1 MPRRPTRTVPTV
13 LLPGPFGAAEQDW
26 QHWLAGQLSGAGRE
40 VRLAAWPAPE
50 AADLAG
56 CLAALRQS
64 LAGLPDDGFDV
75 LAHSAACLLW
85 LHHAAGAAAVDTAAA
100 GSVGPESARPESGSP
115 ESGSPESGSTESARP
130 ESAAAASPRPSRVAL
145 VAPPAPDQP
154 LPAWDFLRPPP
165 LAVDALRRAADG
177 TVLVGGDDDPHC
189 PGGVAPVYG
198 APLKM
203 AATVIAGAGS
213 LTAADGYGP
222 WPAVLDWCGRDNLA
236 FLA

>member
-13 LLPGPFGAAEQDW
+13 LLPDPLGSQQDW
-26 QHWLAGQLSGAGRE
+26 QPWLADRLREAGRE
-40 VRLAAWPAPE
+40 VRVASWPAAE
-50 AADLAG
+50 TADLAG
-56 CLAALRQS
+56 CLAALRDC

-85 LHHAAGAAAVDTAAA
+85 LHHAAAGTAAPAAA
-100 GSVGPESARPESGSP
+100 GAGDLDAGDLDAGDP
-115 ESGSPESGSTESARP
+115 
-130 ESAAAASPRPSRVAL
+130 AAGTAAPRPSRVAL
-145 VAPPAPDQP
+145 VAPPAPDVP
-154 LPAWDFLRPPP
+154 LPAWDFLRPAP
-165 LAVDALRRAADG
+165 LPVDALRRAADG

-189 PGGVAPVYG
+189 PGGVARAFG

-213 LTAADGYGP
+213 LTAATGYGP
-222 WPAVLDWCGRDNLA
+222 WPAALDWCGRDNLA

>member
-1 MPRRPTRTVPTV
+1 
-13 LLPGPFGAAEQDW
+13 LPSPFGAEQDW
-26 QHWLAGQLSGAGRE
+26 PQWLAGELSSAGRE
-40 VRLAAWPAPE
+40 VRQAVWPEPE

-56 CLAALRQS
+56 CLAALRQCM
-64 LAGLPDDGFDV
+64 AGLADDGFDV
-75 LAHSAACLLW
+75 LAHSASCLLW
-85 LHHAAGAAAVDTAAA
+85 LHHAVESATAEGAA
-100 GSVGPESARPESGSP
+100 GR
-115 ESGSPESGSTESARP
+115 
-130 ESAAAASPRPSRVAL
+130 SPRPSRVAL

-154 LPAWDFLRPPP
+154 LPAWDFLRPAP

-177 TVLVGGDDDPHC
+177 TVLVGGDNDRHC
-189 PGGVAPVYG
+189 PGGVAQVYG

-222 WPAVLDWCGRDNLA
+222 WPAALDWCGRDNLA

>member
-1 MPRRPTRTVPTV
+1 MPRRPTRTAPTV
-13 LLPGPFGAAEQDW
+13 LLPGPFGVAEQDW
-26 QHWLAGQLSGAGRE
+26 QPWLAGQLREAGRE

-50 AADLAG
+50 TADLTG
-56 CLAALRQS
+56 CLAALRDC

-75 LAHSAACLLW
+75 LAHSTACLLW
-85 LHHAAGAAAVDTAAA
+85 LHHAADGASGTA
-100 GSVGPESARPESGSP
+100 G
-115 ESGSPESGSTESARP
+115 
-130 ESAAAASPRPSRVAL
+130 SPRPSRVAL
-145 VAPPAPDQP
+145 VAPPAPDRP
-154 LPAWDFLRPPP
+154 LPAWDFLRPAP

-236 FLA
+236 FRA

>member
-13 LLPGPFGAAEQDW
+13 LLPGPFGAEEQDW
-26 QHWLAGQLSGAGRE
+26 QAWLAGQLRAAERE
-40 VRLAAWPAPE
+40 VRLASWPAPDE
-50 AADLAG
+50 ADLAG
-56 CLAALRQS
+56 CLAALHQS
-64 LAGLPDDGFDV
+64 MAGLPDDGFDL

-85 LHHAAGAAAVDTAAA
+85 LHHAAVSATA
-100 GSVGPESARPESGSP
+100 G
-115 ESGSPESGSTESARP
+115 T
-130 ESAAAASPRPSRVAL
+130 ASDGPRPSRVAL
-145 VAPPAPDQP
+145 VAPPGSDRP
-154 LPAWDFLRPPP
+154 LPAWDFLRPVP

-189 PGGVAPVYG
+189 PGGVAQVYG

-203 AATVIAGAGS
+203 AATVIRGAGS

-222 WPAVLDWCGRDNLA
+222 WPAALDWCGRDNLA

>member
-1 MPRRPTRTVPTV
+1 
-13 LLPGPFGAAEQDW
+13 LPGPFGAAEQDW
-26 QHWLAGQLSGAGRE
+26 QHWLAGQLSDAGRE
-40 VRLAAWPAPE
+40 VRQAVWPAPE

-85 LHHAAGAAAVDTAAA
+85 LHHAAGTAAA
-100 GSVGPESARPESGSP
+100 G
-115 ESGSPESGSTESARP
+115 T
-130 ESAAAASPRPSRVAL
+130 AAAGTAAAGTAATGTAATEAAARSPRPSRVAL
-145 VAPPAPDQP
+145 VAPPALDRP
-154 LPAWDFLRPPP
+154 LPAWDFLRPAP

-177 TVLVGGDDDPHC
+177 TVLVGGDADPQC
-189 PGGVAPVYG
+189 PGGVARVYG

-203 AATVIAGAGS
+203 AATVITGAGP
-213 LTAADGYGP
+213 LTASDGYGP